1 MIKVHDIELD
11 TAARKAFRKGEDLKL
26 SGKELALLEY
36 LVVNRNKIATRAE
49 IAEHV
54 WDINFDPHSNVI
66 DSFVKLLRKKI
77 ERGPKNKIIRT
88 VRGIGY
94 TISDDE

>member
-1 MIKVHDIELD
+1 MD
-11 TAARKAFRKGEDLKL
+11 TASRKAFKNDKDLKL

-36 LVVNRNKIATRAE
+36 LLVNRNKIVTRAE

-54 WDINFDPHSNVI
+54 WDINFDPKSNVI

-77 ERGPKNKIIRT
+77 GEGTKHKIIRT
-88 VRGIGY
+88 VRGVGY
-94 TISDDE
+94 TISDEE

>member
-1 MIKVHDIELD
+1 
-11 TAARKAFRKGEDLKL
+11 
-26 SGKELALLEY
+26 
-36 LVVNRNKIATRAE
+36 LVVNRNKIVTRAE

-54 WDINFDPHSNVI
+54 WDMNFDPHSNVI

-77 ERGPKNKIIRT
+77 EDGSKYKIIRT

-94 TISDDE
+94 TISVEDPTRRDEE